1 MSESITKGHEKL
13 ADKPAVGSN
22 FGFITAEQIDD
33 SSRQL
38 TYIAAISEALREAMA
53 SDPNVLMMGEDIAGS
68 FGGAFKVTKGLEEE
82 FGARRVLNMPM
93 CEAAFVGAAT
103 GMALMRR
110 LCGADDELRERRYA
124 ATKTAT
130 PGQLVLMLFDGALR
144 FLDKALVGF
153 DLDDPLDSNL
163 AINNNILKAQ
173 EILRELNV
181 SLNMEKGGEFATTMR
196 RLYNYYDLQLS
207 QSNLRKDPS
216 GVELVIRLLSVIRGA
231 WAEMLTGNSAN
242 TVDLQVEH
250 QLQAA

>member
-1 MSESITKGHEKL
+1 MRYN
-13 ADKPAVGSN
+13 SN
-22 FGFITAEQIDD
+22 PWL
-33 SSRQL
+33 SYRQ
-38 TYIAAISEALREAMA
+38 
-53 SDPNVLMMGEDIAGS
+53 V
-68 FGGAFKVTKGLEEE
+68 
-82 FGARRVLNMPM
+82 
-93 CEAAFVGAAT
+93 
-103 GMALMRR
+103 
-110 LCGADDELRERRYA
+110 

-173 EILRELNV
+173 EILRELNM

-207 QSNLRKDPS
+207 QSNLQKDPA

-231 WAEMLTGNSAN
+231 WAEMLTGNSAS
-242 TVDLQVEH
+242 TVDLQADR

>member
-1 MSESITKGHEKL
+1 MRYNANPWLSY
-13 ADKPAVGSN
+13 
-22 FGFITAEQIDD
+22 
-33 SSRQL
+33 RQ
-38 TYIAAISEALREAMA
+38 
-53 SDPNVLMMGEDIAGS
+53 V
-68 FGGAFKVTKGLEEE
+68 
-82 FGARRVLNMPM
+82 
-93 CEAAFVGAAT
+93 
-103 GMALMRR
+103 
-110 LCGADDELRERRYA
+110 

-173 EILRELNV
+173 EILRELNM
-181 SLNMEKGGEFATTMR
+181 SLNMEKGGELANTMR

-207 QSNLRKDPS
+207 QSNLQKDPS

-231 WAEMLTGNSAN
+231 WAEMLNGNSAN
-242 TVDLQVEH
+242 TVDLQADR

>member
-1 MSESITKGHEKL
+1 MRYNANPWQSY
-13 ADKPAVGSN
+13 
-22 FGFITAEQIDD
+22 
-33 SSRQL
+33 RQ
-38 TYIAAISEALREAMA
+38 
-53 SDPNVLMMGEDIAGS
+53 V
-68 FGGAFKVTKGLEEE
+68 
-82 FGARRVLNMPM
+82 
-93 CEAAFVGAAT
+93 
-103 GMALMRR
+103 
-110 LCGADDELRERRYA
+110 

-173 EILRELNV
+173 EILRELNM
-181 SLNMEKGGEFATTMR
+181 SLNMEKGGEFAATMR

-207 QSNLRKDPS
+207 QSNLQKDPA

-231 WAEMLTGNSAN
+231 WAEMLTGNSAS
-242 TVDLQVEH
+242 TVDLQVER

>member
-1 MSESITKGHEKL
+1 MRYNTNPWLSY
-13 ADKPAVGSN
+13 
-22 FGFITAEQIDD
+22 
-33 SSRQL
+33 RQ
-38 TYIAAISEALREAMA
+38 
-53 SDPNVLMMGEDIAGS
+53 V
-68 FGGAFKVTKGLEEE
+68 
-82 FGARRVLNMPM
+82 
-93 CEAAFVGAAT
+93 
-103 GMALMRR
+103 
-110 LCGADDELRERRYA
+110 

-173 EILRELNV
+173 EILRELNM

-216 GVELVIRLLSVIRGA
+216 GVDLVIRLLSVIRGA

-242 TVDLQVEH
+242 TVDLQADR

>member
-1 MSESITKGHEKL
+1 MRYNANPWLSY
-13 ADKPAVGSN
+13 
-22 FGFITAEQIDD
+22 
-33 SSRQL
+33 RQ
-38 TYIAAISEALREAMA
+38 
-53 SDPNVLMMGEDIAGS
+53 V
-68 FGGAFKVTKGLEEE
+68 
-82 FGARRVLNMPM
+82 
-93 CEAAFVGAAT
+93 
-103 GMALMRR
+103 
-110 LCGADDELRERRYA
+110 

-173 EILRELNV
+173 EILRELNM

-207 QSNLRKDPS
+207 QSNLQKDPA

-231 WAEMLTGNSAN
+231 WAEMITGNSAS
-242 TVDLQVEH
+242 TVDLQVER

>member
-1 MSESITKGHEKL
+1 MRYNANPWLSY
-13 ADKPAVGSN
+13 
-22 FGFITAEQIDD
+22 
-33 SSRQL
+33 RQ
-38 TYIAAISEALREAMA
+38 
-53 SDPNVLMMGEDIAGS
+53 V
-68 FGGAFKVTKGLEEE
+68 
-82 FGARRVLNMPM
+82 
-93 CEAAFVGAAT
+93 
-103 GMALMRR
+103 
-110 LCGADDELRERRYA
+110 

-173 EILRELNV
+173 EILRELNM

>member
-1 MSESITKGHEKL
+1 MRYNTNPWLSY
-13 ADKPAVGSN
+13 
-22 FGFITAEQIDD
+22 
-33 SSRQL
+33 RQ
-38 TYIAAISEALREAMA
+38 
-53 SDPNVLMMGEDIAGS
+53 V
-68 FGGAFKVTKGLEEE
+68 
-82 FGARRVLNMPM
+82 
-93 CEAAFVGAAT
+93 
-103 GMALMRR
+103 
-110 LCGADDELRERRYA
+110 

-173 EILRELNV
+173 EILRELNM

-196 RLYNYYDLQLS
+196 RLYNYYDSQLS

-242 TVDLQVEH
+242 TVDLQVER

>member
-1 MSESITKGHEKL
+1 MRYNTNPWLSY
-13 ADKPAVGSN
+13 
-22 FGFITAEQIDD
+22 
-33 SSRQL
+33 RQ
-38 TYIAAISEALREAMA
+38 
-53 SDPNVLMMGEDIAGS
+53 V
-68 FGGAFKVTKGLEEE
+68 
-82 FGARRVLNMPM
+82 
-93 CEAAFVGAAT
+93 
-103 GMALMRR
+103 
-110 LCGADDELRERRYA
+110 

-173 EILRELNV
+173 EILRELNM

-207 QSNLRKDPS
+207 QSNLQKDPA

-231 WAEMLTGNSAN
+231 WAEMLTGNSAS
-242 TVDLQVEH
+242 TVDLQADR

>member
-1 MSESITKGHEKL
+1 MRYN
-13 ADKPAVGSN
+13 SN
-22 FGFITAEQIDD
+22 PWL
-33 SSRQL
+33 SYRQ
-38 TYIAAISEALREAMA
+38 
-53 SDPNVLMMGEDIAGS
+53 V
-68 FGGAFKVTKGLEEE
+68 
-82 FGARRVLNMPM
+82 
-93 CEAAFVGAAT
+93 
-103 GMALMRR
+103 
-110 LCGADDELRERRYA
+110 

-173 EILRELNV
+173 EILRELNM
-181 SLNMEKGGEFATTMR
+181 SLNMEKGGELANTMR

-207 QSNLRKDPS
+207 QSNLQKDPS

-242 TVDLQVEH
+242 TVDLQADR

>member
-1 MSESITKGHEKL
+1 MRYNANPWLSY
-13 ADKPAVGSN
+13 
-22 FGFITAEQIDD
+22 
-33 SSRQL
+33 RQ
-38 TYIAAISEALREAMA
+38 
-53 SDPNVLMMGEDIAGS
+53 V
-68 FGGAFKVTKGLEEE
+68 
-82 FGARRVLNMPM
+82 
-93 CEAAFVGAAT
+93 
-103 GMALMRR
+103 
-110 LCGADDELRERRYA
+110 

-173 EILRELNV
+173 EILRELNM
-181 SLNMEKGGEFATTMR
+181 SLNMEKGGEFAGTMR

-207 QSNLRKDPS
+207 QSNLQKDPA

-231 WAEMLTGNSAN
+231 WAEMLAGNSAS
-242 TVDLQVEH
+242 TVDLQVER

>member
-1 MSESITKGHEKL
+1 MRYNANPWQSY
-13 ADKPAVGSN
+13 
-22 FGFITAEQIDD
+22 
-33 SSRQL
+33 RQ
-38 TYIAAISEALREAMA
+38 
-53 SDPNVLMMGEDIAGS
+53 V
-68 FGGAFKVTKGLEEE
+68 
-82 FGARRVLNMPM
+82 
-93 CEAAFVGAAT
+93 
-103 GMALMRR
+103 
-110 LCGADDELRERRYA
+110 

-173 EILRELNV
+173 EILRELNM
-181 SLNMEKGGEFATTMR
+181 SLNMELGGEFAATMR

-207 QSNLRKDPS
+207 QSNLQKDPA
-216 GVELVIRLLSVIRGA
+216 GVQLVIRLLSVIRGA

-242 TVDLQVEH
+242 TVDLQAER

>member
-1 MSESITKGHEKL
+1 MRYNANPWLSY
-13 ADKPAVGSN
+13 
-22 FGFITAEQIDD
+22 
-33 SSRQL
+33 RQ
-38 TYIAAISEALREAMA
+38 
-53 SDPNVLMMGEDIAGS
+53 V
-68 FGGAFKVTKGLEEE
+68 
-82 FGARRVLNMPM
+82 
-93 CEAAFVGAAT
+93 
-103 GMALMRR
+103 
-110 LCGADDELRERRYA
+110 

-173 EILRELNV
+173 EILRELNM

-207 QSNLRKDPS
+207 QSNLQKDPA

-242 TVDLQVEH
+242 TVDLQADR

>member
-1 MSESITKGHEKL
+1 MRYNANPWLSY
-13 ADKPAVGSN
+13 
-22 FGFITAEQIDD
+22 
-33 SSRQL
+33 RQ
-38 TYIAAISEALREAMA
+38 
-53 SDPNVLMMGEDIAGS
+53 V
-68 FGGAFKVTKGLEEE
+68 
-82 FGARRVLNMPM
+82 
-93 CEAAFVGAAT
+93 
-103 GMALMRR
+103 
-110 LCGADDELRERRYA
+110 

-173 EILRELNV
+173 EILRELNM
-181 SLNMEKGGEFATTMR
+181 SLNMEKGGEFAATMR

-207 QSNLRKDPS
+207 QSNLQKDPA

-231 WAEMLTGNSAN
+231 WAEMLTGNSAG
-242 TVDLQVEH
+242 TVDLQVER

>member
-1 MSESITKGHEKL
+1 MRYNANPWLSY
-13 ADKPAVGSN
+13 
-22 FGFITAEQIDD
+22 
-33 SSRQL
+33 RQ
-38 TYIAAISEALREAMA
+38 
-53 SDPNVLMMGEDIAGS
+53 V
-68 FGGAFKVTKGLEEE
+68 
-82 FGARRVLNMPM
+82 
-93 CEAAFVGAAT
+93 
-103 GMALMRR
+103 
-110 LCGADDELRERRYA
+110 

-163 AINNNILKAQ
+163 AINNNLLKAQ
-173 EILRELNV
+173 EILRELNM
-181 SLNMEKGGEFATTMR
+181 SLNMEKGGEFAATMR

-207 QSNLRKDPS
+207 QSNLQKDPS

-242 TVDLQVEH
+242 TDDLQVER

>member
-1 MSESITKGHEKL
+1 MRYNANPWQSY
-13 ADKPAVGSN
+13 
-22 FGFITAEQIDD
+22 
-33 SSRQL
+33 RQ
-38 TYIAAISEALREAMA
+38 
-53 SDPNVLMMGEDIAGS
+53 V
-68 FGGAFKVTKGLEEE
+68 
-82 FGARRVLNMPM
+82 
-93 CEAAFVGAAT
+93 
-103 GMALMRR
+103 
-110 LCGADDELRERRYA
+110 

-173 EILRELNV
+173 EIIRELNL
-181 SLNMEKGGEFATTMR
+181 SLNMEQGGEFATTMR

-207 QSNLRKDPS
+207 QSNLQKDPS
-216 GVELVIRLLSVIRGA
+216 GIQLVIRLLSVIRGA

-242 TVDLQVEH
+242 TVDLQAER

>member
-1 MSESITKGHEKL
+1 MRYNTNPWLSY
-13 ADKPAVGSN
+13 
-22 FGFITAEQIDD
+22 
-33 SSRQL
+33 RQ
-38 TYIAAISEALREAMA
+38 
-53 SDPNVLMMGEDIAGS
+53 V
-68 FGGAFKVTKGLEEE
+68 
-82 FGARRVLNMPM
+82 
-93 CEAAFVGAAT
+93 
-103 GMALMRR
+103 
-110 LCGADDELRERRYA
+110 

-173 EILRELNV
+173 EILRELNM

-207 QSNLRKDPS
+207 QSNLQKDPS

-242 TVDLQVEH
+242 TVDLQVER

>member
-1 MSESITKGHEKL
+1 MRYNTNPWLSY
-13 ADKPAVGSN
+13 
-22 FGFITAEQIDD
+22 
-33 SSRQL
+33 RQ
-38 TYIAAISEALREAMA
+38 
-53 SDPNVLMMGEDIAGS
+53 V
-68 FGGAFKVTKGLEEE
+68 
-82 FGARRVLNMPM
+82 
-93 CEAAFVGAAT
+93 
-103 GMALMRR
+103 
-110 LCGADDELRERRYA
+110 

-173 EILRELNV
+173 EILRELNM
-181 SLNMEKGGEFATTMR
+181 SLNMEKGGEFAATMR

-207 QSNLRKDPS
+207 QSNLQKDPA

-231 WAEMLTGNSAN
+231 WAEMLIGNSAS
-242 TVDLQVEH
+242 TVDLQVER

>member
-1 MSESITKGHEKL
+1 MRYNTNPWLSY
-13 ADKPAVGSN
+13 
-22 FGFITAEQIDD
+22 
-33 SSRQL
+33 RQ
-38 TYIAAISEALREAMA
+38 
-53 SDPNVLMMGEDIAGS
+53 V
-68 FGGAFKVTKGLEEE
+68 
-82 FGARRVLNMPM
+82 
-93 CEAAFVGAAT
+93 
-103 GMALMRR
+103 
-110 LCGADDELRERRYA
+110 

-173 EILRELNV
+173 EILRELNM
-181 SLNMEKGGEFATTMR
+181 SLNMEKGGEFAATMR

-207 QSNLRKDPS
+207 QSNLQKDPA

-231 WAEMLTGNSAN
+231 WAEMLTGNSAS
-242 TVDLQVEH
+242 TVDLQADR

>member
-1 MSESITKGHEKL
+1 MRYNANPWLSY
-13 ADKPAVGSN
+13 
-22 FGFITAEQIDD
+22 
-33 SSRQL
+33 RQ
-38 TYIAAISEALREAMA
+38 
-53 SDPNVLMMGEDIAGS
+53 V
-68 FGGAFKVTKGLEEE
+68 
-82 FGARRVLNMPM
+82 
-93 CEAAFVGAAT
+93 
-103 GMALMRR
+103 
-110 LCGADDELRERRYA
+110 

-144 FLDKALVGF
+144 LLDKALVGF

-173 EILRELNV
+173 EILRELNM
-181 SLNMEKGGEFATTMR
+181 SLNMEKGGELANTMR

-207 QSNLRKDPS
+207 QSNLQKDPS

-242 TVDLQVEH
+242 TVDLQADR